1 MTCVFTVTWPRTDF
15 LQHLKPI
22 ITLKSL
28 VNTVHWDNQEIDTVA
43 LIPRHISCRAFFIAK
58 YNWESIL
65 TSLKA
70 RAPASLNAYNMRNVN
85 VIHLILVLSK
95 IDIFVLSAR
104 ALYEP
109 RLTSKHSFP
118 LLQTNKGAKNNSRK
132 ILGSRNT
139 AILDL
144 K

>member
-1 MTCVFTVTWPRTDF
+1 
-15 LQHLKPI
+15 
-22 ITLKSL
+22 
-28 VNTVHWDNQEIDTVA
+28 
-43 LIPRHISCRAFFIAK
+43 
-58 YNWESIL
+58 
-65 TSLKA
+65 
-70 RAPASLNAYNMRNVN
+70 MRNVN

-95 IDIFVLSAR
+95 IDISVLSAR

-109 RLTSKHSFP
+109 RLTSKHSIP